1 MKSKTILLRLN
12 EKELETIMLAYK
24 NRLINGDYISRS
36 EYIRKLILT
45 SLDTTNNVS
54 SNDKN
59 QA

>member
-36 EYIRKLILT
+36 EYIRQLILT
-45 SLDTTNNVS
+45 SIDADN
-54 SNDKN
+54 KI
-59 QA
+59 